1 MRRSQMM
8 RLSERLRRLVL
19 VLAVVLIA
27 TSGALAAD
35 RLILATT
42 TSTENSGLLGYL
54 LPVFEERFNVR
65 VDVIAVGTGKALEL
79 GKNGDADVLL
89 VHDRKSEDAF
99 VADGFGVNRR
109 DVMYNDYIIL
119 GPPSDPAGVGKAKSA
134 VEALTI
140 IAEAKAP
147 FISRGDDSGT
157 HKKEMSI
164 WKEANIEPE
173 APWYMAA
180 GQGMGPCI
188 NIADEQNGY
197 VLSDRGTYISYKNKT
212 ELVIIY
218 EGDEIM
224 FNPYGVIAVNPDLHP
239 HVNHEQAMNFIEFLT
254 SSEGRNLIESYKM
267 EGEQLFYL
275 YSN

>member
-1 MRRSQMM
+1 MM

-140 IAEAKAP
+140 IAGGKAP

-239 HVNHEQAMNFIEFLT
+239 HVNYEQAMNFVEFLT
-254 SSEGRNLIESYKM
+254 SSEGRALIESYKM